1 MLVGLEPYGGAWIAA
16 PAIGTSGEIDAMD
29 TALRPYTPTGR
40 PIVRRSE
47 PTRGGAFRTAF
58 QTSVAVVVGALLIS
72 VLMVASILL
81 VGPATLSNPG
91 PMPEPVPQPSPAA
104 GLDL

>member
-1 MLVGLEPYGGAWIAA
+1 MDRG

-29 TALRPYTPTGR
+29 TALRPYPATVR
-40 PIVRRSE
+40 SAVRRGE
-47 PTRGGAFRTAF
+47 PTRAGAFRTAF
-58 QTSVAVVVGALLIS
+58 QTGVAVLVGALVIS

-91 PMPEPVPQPSPAA
+91 PMPEPVPLPSAGA